1 MATIAISDEHIASA
15 KDDNMTSITKRVGLN
30 LAKVRQEARL
40 TQEDLAGKVGVEP
53 ETISRI
59 ERGATDPSLKRLE
72 QFANAIGIGVKE
84 LIGESE
90 KEPLSAAQMISA
102 HLQPLKQEDQDFVV
116 QQLLR
121 LCKHLEQPHKKR

>member
-1 MATIAISDEHIASA
+1 
-15 KDDNMTSITKRVGLN
+15 MTSITKRVGLN

-59 ERGATDPSLKRLE
+59 ERGTTDPSLKRLE
-72 QFANAIGIGVKE
+72 QFANAIGIGVE
-84 LIGESE
+84 VLIGESE

-116 QQLLR
+116 QQLLL
-121 LCKHLEQPHKKR
+121 LCKHLEQRRKKR

>member
-1 MATIAISDEHIASA
+1 
-15 KDDNMTSITKRVGLN
+15 MTSITKRVGIN

-59 ERGATDPSLKRLE
+59 ERGTTDPSLKRLE
-72 QFANAIGIGVKE
+72 QFANAIGIGIEV

-121 LCKHLEQPHKKR
+121 LCKHLEQPHIKR

>member
-1 MATIAISDEHIASA
+1 METIAISDEHIDSA

-59 ERGATDPSLKRLE
+59 ERGTTDPSLKRLE
-72 QFANAIGIGVKE
+72 QFANAIGIGVE
-84 LIGESE
+84 VLIGESE

-116 QQLLR
+116 QQLLL
-121 LCKHLEQPHKKR
+121 LCKHLEQRRKKR

>member
-1 MATIAISDEHIASA
+1 METVAISDEHIDSA

-59 ERGATDPSLKRLE
+59 ERGTTDPSLKRLE
-72 QFANAIGIGVKE
+72 QFANAIGIGVE
-84 LIGESE
+84 VLIGESE

-116 QQLLR
+116 QQLLL
-121 LCKHLEQPHKKR
+121 LCKHLEQRRKKR

>member
-1 MATIAISDEHIASA
+1 METIAISDEHIASA

-53 ETISRI
+53 ETVSRI
-59 ERGATDPSLKRLE
+59 ERGTTDPSLKRLE
-72 QFANAIGIGVKE
+72 QFANAIGIGVE
-84 LIGESE
+84 VLIGESE

-102 HLQPLKQEDQDFVV
+102 HLQPLKKEDQDFVV
-116 QQLLR
+116 QQLLL
-121 LCKHLEQPHKKR
+121 LCKHLEQRRKKR